1 MILFHILHATV
12 QLKFI
17 CQFISIITRFSAPTT
32 PGATDKAAI
41 VDQHLTVFKEQ
52 VEAAQEFKPTLIN
65 SHSCKVKCLSLK
77 KVLSK
82 QRQTSKKSNE
92 KHPQNTD
99 QYNYSFK
106 FDWIWWF
113 CQIMPIGSC
122 RITLPMKWPR
132 GFSAKRS
139 PGKSPRVT
147 PFTTRPTGKDFYIL
161 HGLLGISFRGSWL
174 SYFYA
179 NKYPS

>member
-65 SHSCKVKCLSLK
+65 SHSCKVKCLPLK

-82 QRQTSKKSNE
+82 
-92 KHPQNTD
+92 
-99 QYNYSFK
+99 
-106 FDWIWWF
+106 
-113 CQIMPIGSC
+113 
-122 RITLPMKWPR
+122 
-132 GFSAKRS
+132 
-139 PGKSPRVT
+139 
-147 PFTTRPTGKDFYIL
+147 
-161 HGLLGISFRGSWL
+161 
-174 SYFYA
+174 
-179 NKYPS
+179 